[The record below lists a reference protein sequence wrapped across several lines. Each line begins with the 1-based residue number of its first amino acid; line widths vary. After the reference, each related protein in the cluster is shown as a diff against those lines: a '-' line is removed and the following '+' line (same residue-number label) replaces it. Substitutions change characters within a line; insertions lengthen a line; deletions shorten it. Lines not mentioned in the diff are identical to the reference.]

1 MTTRGLAVAGAG
13 GPKVGR
19 DAVPPPATGA
29 TSAMTDDESSRRQNG
44 DMGTNGTPERLTRM
58 ERDERDDR
66 ILQYRLADGLTL
78 AEIAA
83 IEDIERSTVLRSLR
97 RTYQRWRGNPLDIGS
112 TLRASLH
119 RLQAISDHGMREATF
134 EKDRRTKMLCLRT
147 AALAEGFTHRLL
159 MMLGMIGPDALPA
172 APDPEH
178 ATASDIRRLAEEVQR
193 AGVRAL
199 PPSDADLMSDGERAW
214 LEGETVEPD
223 EPPVIDAS
231 ASAPAPAFAPAP
243 RPARTA
249 PVVRTESAANAITTD
264 NGRRQ
269 TGWELVT
276 PPGER

>member
-1 MTTRGLAVAGAG
+1 
-13 GPKVGR
+13 
-19 DAVPPPATGA
+19 
-29 TSAMTDDESSRRQNG
+29 
-44 DMGTNGTPERLTRM
+44 MGTNGKPERLTRM

-97 RTYQRWRGNPLDIGS
+97 RTYQRWRTNPLDIGT

-119 RLQAISDHGMREATF
+119 RLEAISDHGMREATF

-172 APDPEH
+172 GHDPEKT
-178 ATASDIRRLAEEVQR
+178 TASDIRRLADEVAR
-193 AGVRAL
+193 MGVRAL
-199 PPSDADLMSDGERAW
+199 PPPDDDLISDGEREW
-214 LEGETVEPD
+214 LEGHVVAPD
-223 EPPVIDAS
+223 APPVIDVP
-231 ASAPAPAFAPAP
+231 ASAPAPAFTPAR
-243 RPARTA
+243 RPADAA
-249 PVVRTESAANAITTD
+249 PTPRVERQTNAITTD
-264 NGRRQ
+264 TGRRQ